1 MALFLGDKSMN
12 ETVLNFWQSL
22 ATVSI
27 GVIVTLLGFWAGV
40 GKKIVLRSEIIEMIK
55 TESIYVQDKQFIM
68 ERLSSHKENHTILTN
83 MLQKNTE
90 VMHELKVQIAT
101 LGKTLETLEDRIE
114 RN

>member
-1 MALFLGDKSMN
+1 MN
-12 ETVLNFWQSL
+12 ESVLNFWQSL

-27 GVIVTLLGFWAGV
+27 GIIVTLLGFWAGV
-40 GKKIVLRSEIIEMIK
+40 GKKIVTKDEISEMIK
-55 TESIYVQDKQFIM
+55 IESVYNQDRQFIM
-68 ERLSSHKENHTILTN
+68 ERLSSNKENHTVLTN

-101 LGKTLETLEDRIE
+101 LGKTLEALEERIE

>member
-1 MALFLGDKSMN
+1 MN
-12 ETVLNFWQSL
+12 ESVLNFWQSL

-27 GVIVTLLGFWAGV
+27 GIIVTLLGFWAGV
-40 GKKIVLRSEIIEMIK
+40 GKKIVTKDEISEMIK
-55 TESIYVQDKQFIM
+55 IESVYNQDRQFIM
-68 ERLSSHKENHTILTN
+68 ERLSSNKENHTVLTN

-101 LGKTLETLEDRIE
+101 LGKTLEALEERVQIATLGKIE

>member
-1 MALFLGDKSMN
+1 MALFLGDNSMN

-27 GVIVTLLGFWAGV
+27 GVIVTLLGFWASV
-40 GKKIVLRSEIIEMIK
+40 GKKIVPRSEIIEMIK